1 MYLSTTIYVCM
12 KECSKYACIHTP
24 HGNYVISLPRVT
36 GRWLPRMQGGEVT
49 SEWICCSRQG
59 GGGRRGQGDCDPRM
73 PQQHVG
79 GLLHGLRE
87 GEVLSAGQEGEH
99 ISRGAASEAM
109 EEAALAA
116 ALSDGH
122 AGVVAV
128 VVEATQTAKAL
139 ATTCS
144 KVGSNYQRILEFTE
158 TT

>member
-1 MYLSTTIYVCM
+1 
-12 KECSKYACIHTP
+12 
-24 HGNYVISLPRVT
+24 
-36 GRWLPRMQGGEVT
+36 
-49 SEWICCSRQG
+49 
-59 GGGRRGQGDCDPRM
+59 M
-73 PQQHVG
+73 PQQNIG

-87 GEVLSAGQEGEH
+87 GEVLSAGQVGEH

-122 AGVVAV
+122 TGVVAV

-144 KVGSNYQRILEFTE
+144 KVGRNYMRTLKFAE
-158 TT
+158 TTKIDR